1 MISLKKIKHRRKKIL
16 AIVFCVLAVL
26 IAVGDWIL
34 TVTIYNENFNQRFE
48 SYEPLMRYV
57 EDFDGLRRTKYEFT
71 SNKGQKL
78 TGYLYTSEDD
88 PRGIILLAH
97 GFGGGGHNSYM
108 GTANYFAHH
117 GYCVFAYDAT
127 GNDESEGE
135 GVGGLPQGVIDLDCA
150 IRFVEESGNFPDLP
164 ILLFGHSWG
173 GYSVCSVLTYHPE
186 VKAVIAC
193 SGFNSSSDMFEA
205 EGKKQAGAGIYLML
219 PFVKLHEWIKY
230 GGYAS
235 NTAMDGF
242 SKSTAAVMILHSFDD
257 EIVPAE
263 YGYDIYY
270 EKYKDDPRFKFI
282 HFEDKGHSYFN
293 DETYMDEFNAGFDKW
308 LETLDYDYDAAEN
321 KDRFSAD
328 KADYLHQN
336 LDRDKW
342 CHSIDTELFEDFVE
356 FYDNILN

>member
-1 MISLKKIKHRRKKIL
+1 MISLKKIKHRRIKIL

-34 TVTIYNENFNQRFE
+34 TVIVYNENFNQRFE

-57 EDFDGLRRTKYEFT
+57 EDFDGLQRTKYEFT

-88 PRGIILLAH
+88 PQGIILLAH

-205 EGKKQAGAGIYLML
+205 EGKKQVGAGIYLML

-242 SKSTAAVMILHSFDD
+242 AKSTAAVMILHSFDD
-257 EIVPAE
+257 EVVPVE

-293 DETYMDEFNAGFDKW
+293 DETYTDEFNAGFDKW

-328 KADYLHQN
+328 KADYFHQN
-336 LDRDKW
+336 LNRDKW
-342 CHSIDTELFEDFVE
+342 CHSIDTELFDGFVE